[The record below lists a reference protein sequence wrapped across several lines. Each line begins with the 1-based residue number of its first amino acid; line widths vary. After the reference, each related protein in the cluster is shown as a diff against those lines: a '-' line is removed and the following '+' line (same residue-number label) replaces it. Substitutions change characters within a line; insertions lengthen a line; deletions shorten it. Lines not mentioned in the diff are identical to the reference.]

1 MIRAT
6 MVSNFYVTRS
16 VVLVLCSLL
25 TLGSFSRAWGQQ
37 DKPKPSPTI
46 PNLPD
51 AKPEILDLVIQDQW
65 DRCNDMFGS
74 NHQVDSCTIKP
85 TITEHDAMRHSKAK
99 ELLAQGKVETGRE
112 YFFVALLFQHS
123 SDPNELMLAHI
134 LSVTAASKGF
144 SRAKWMAA
152 ATMDR
157 YLQSIN
163 QPQVFGT
170 QFKMA
175 AGVWTMEPYTR
186 TAVSDSLRSQ
196 WCVVPLTEQERVL
209 KAYEQGGTGTSTS
222 TPDCK

>member
-1 MIRAT
+1 MVIDFNATRA
-6 MVSNFYVTRS
+6 
-16 VVLVLCSLL
+16 VVLLLSSLTAFGL
-25 TLGSFSRAWGQQ
+25 FAQALGQQ
-37 DKPKPSPTI
+37 DKPKQSPTI

-51 AKPEILDLVIQDQW
+51 AKPEILDLVLQDQW

-74 NHQVDSCTIKP
+74 NHQVESCSIKP
-85 TITEHDAMRHSKAK
+85 TITEHDAIRHSKAK

-123 SDPNELMLAHI
+123 GDPNELMLAHI
-134 LSVTAASKGF
+134 LAVTAASKGF

-163 QPQVFGT
+163 QPQIFGT

-175 AGVWTMEPYTR
+175 AGGWTMEPYSR
-186 TAVSDSLRSQ
+186 TTISDSLRIQ
-196 WCVVPLTEQERVL
+196 WCVVPLPEQEKVL
-209 KAYEQGGTGTSTS
+209 KAYEQGGADTSTS
-222 TPDCK
+222 TTDCK